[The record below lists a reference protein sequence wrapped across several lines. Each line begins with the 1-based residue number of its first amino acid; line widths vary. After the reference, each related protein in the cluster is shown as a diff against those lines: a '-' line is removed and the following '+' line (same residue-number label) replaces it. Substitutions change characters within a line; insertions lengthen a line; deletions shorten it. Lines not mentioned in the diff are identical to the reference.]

1 MDRGFFYLDILFV
14 DDTDGI
20 FERGGGGGGG
30 GGGGR
35 RVGKGGGGGE
45 SEAICMADSGG
56 VMGCL
61 VFLSVYCNLSSSF

>member
-1 MDRGFFYLDILFV
+1 VDRGFFYLDILFV

-35 RVGKGGGGGE
+35 RVGGGGGGGGGE
-45 SEAICMADSGG
+45 CEAICMADS
-56 VMGCL
+56 
-61 VFLSVYCNLSSSF
+61 